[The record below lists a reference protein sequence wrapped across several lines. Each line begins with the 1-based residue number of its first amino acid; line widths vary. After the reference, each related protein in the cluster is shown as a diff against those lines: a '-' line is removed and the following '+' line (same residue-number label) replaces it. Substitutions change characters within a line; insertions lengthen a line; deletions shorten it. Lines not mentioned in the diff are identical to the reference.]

1 MAPIKKAAGPRSERK
16 AAKRKAQDA
25 IPDVPEDY
33 NNEGAEEVTAPAKKR
48 KRDDDEE
55 GGEGAEEGAVK
66 KPKKAKK
73 LREEKK
79 EKKEKEGGKK
89 EKKEKKEKKPKKDI
103 EGGDED
109 TEMVDATPKEPKEPK
124 EDVPKKSKKER
135 KAERKAQQAAEAI
148 ANAKANR
155 AAEEAAATSKPTV
168 AADGT
173 EASKPAAA
181 AAGAKTPKAE
191 KAPKLDKDGNPIK
204 KKNNR
209 NREKKRLAAATA
221 IAAGEKAPARFIV
234 FVGNLPF
241 TATVDSI
248 TAHFAAVHPISV
260 RNLTQKDDPT
270 KSKGCAFVEFEGY
283 DHMKTCLKTYHH
295 SEFDD
300 GKGGGGRKINVELTA
315 GGGGNTKV
323 RKGKIAEKNEK
334 LMEQRT
340 RRIGEEEK
348 QKLVKR
354 GVPEED
360 QSGIHPSRRARVA

>member
-1 MAPIKKAAGPRSERK
+1 MAPIKKAGPRSERK

-33 NNEGAEEVTAPAKKR
+33 TNEGAEEVTAPKKR
-48 KRDDDEE
+48 KRDDDEDAE
-55 GGEGAEEGAVK
+55 EGAEEVK

-73 LREEKK
+73 LRKEKK
-79 EKKEKEGGKK
+79 EKKEKE
-89 EKKEKKEKKPKKDI
+89 EKKEKKPKKEKKLKTDG
-103 EGGDED
+103 EGEGEGEGED
-109 TEMVDATPKEPKEPK
+109 TVMADATPKEPKE
-124 EDVPKKSKKER
+124 EVPKKSKKER
-135 KAERKAQQAAEAI
+135 KAERKAQQAAQAI
-148 ANAKANR
+148 AKAKANR
-155 AAEEAAATSKPTV
+155 AAEEEAPKPTV
-168 AADGT
+168 ADDGT
-173 EASKPAAA
+173 ETSKPAVA
-181 AAGAKTPKAE
+181 AAGKTAKAE

-241 TATVDSI
+241 SATVASI
-248 TAHFAAVHPISV
+248 TAHFAAVHPVSV

-300 GKGGGGRKINVELTA
+300 GKSAARKINVELTA

-334 LMEQRT
+334 LTEQRT

-354 GVPEED
+354 GVTEED

>member
-1 MAPIKKAAGPRSERK
+1 MAPIKKSAGPRSERK

-33 NNEGAEEVTAPAKKR
+33 NNEGAEEVTAPKKR

-55 GGEGAEEGAVK
+55 GGEDAEESGIK
-66 KPKKAKK
+66 KKQ
-73 LREEKK
+73 
-79 EKKEKEGGKK
+79 
-89 EKKEKKEKKPKKDI
+89 KKPKKDA

-109 TEMVDATPKEPKEPK
+109 TMMEDAAPKEPKEPK

-155 AAEEAAATSKPTV
+155 AAEEAAAASKPSV
-168 AADGT
+168 ASDGT

-181 AAGAKTPKAE
+181 AATGGKTPKAE

-241 TATVDSI
+241 TATVESI
-248 TAHFAAVHPISV
+248 TAHFAA
-260 RNLTQKDDPT
+260 
-270 KSKGCAFVEFEGY
+270 FEGY

>member
-1 MAPIKKAAGPRSERK
+1 MAPIKKAGPRSERK

-33 NNEGAEEVTAPAKKR
+33 NNDVSEEVASPKKR
-48 KRDDDEE
+48 KRDDDDDEE
-55 GGEGAEEGAVK
+55 AGEGAEDGAVK

-73 LREEKK
+73 LRKEKK
-79 EKKEKEGGKK
+79 EKKEKEGGKE
-89 EKKEKKEKKPKKDI
+89 EKKEKKEKKEEKPKTDA
-103 EGGDED
+103 EGEGDDTAMED
-109 TEMVDATPKEPKEPK
+109 AAPKEPK

-155 AAEEAAATSKPTV
+155 AAEEAAEAGKP
-168 AADGT
+168 AAASDGT
-173 EASKPAAA
+173 EDSSKPAAA
-181 AAGAKTPKAE
+181 AKAPKAE

-241 TATVDSI
+241 TATTASI
-248 TAHFAAVHPISV
+248 TAHFAAVHPVSV
-260 RNLTQKDDPT
+260 RNLTAKDDPT

-300 GKGGGGRKINVELTA
+300 GKSAARKINVELTA

-323 RKGKIAEKNEK
+323 RKGKIAEKNGK

-354 GVPEED
+354 GVTEED
-360 QSGIHPSRRARVA
+360 QTGIHPSRRARVA

>member
-33 NNEGAEEVTAPAKKR
+33 NNDGAEEVTAAPKKR

-55 GGEGAEEGAVK
+55 GGEDADEGAVK

-73 LREEKK
+73 LRKEKE

-89 EKKEKKEKKPKKDI
+89 EKKEKKEKKPKKDV

-109 TEMVDATPKEPKEPK
+109 TEMADATPKAPKEPK

-135 KAERKAQQAAEAI
+135 KAERKAQQAAVAI

-155 AAEEAAATSKPTV
+155 AAEEAAATSKPSV
-168 AADGT
+168 ASDGT
-173 EASKPAAA
+173 ETSKPAAA
-181 AAGAKTPKAE
+181 AGGKTPKAE

-241 TATVDSI
+241 TATVESI

>member
-1 MAPIKKAAGPRSERK
+1 MAPIKKAGPRSERK

-33 NNEGAEEVTAPAKKR
+33 GNEVSEEVSEAPKKRKRSEDDEADEGAEE
-48 KRDDDEE
+48 
-55 GGEGAEEGAVK
+55 VK

-73 LREEKK
+73 LRKEKK
-79 EKKEKEGGKK
+79 EKKEKEGKK
-89 EKKEKKEKKPKKDI
+89 EKKEKKEKKPKAT
-103 EGGDED
+103 EGEGEDED
-109 TEMVDATPKEPKEPK
+109 TVMAEPAEPKEPK

-155 AAEEAAATSKPTV
+155 AREEAAPTTTT
-168 AADGT
+168 AGDGT
-173 EASKPAAA
+173 ETSAPTTAT
-181 AAGAKTPKAE
+181 GEKTPKAE
-191 KAPKLDKDGNPIK
+191 KAVKLDKDGNPIK

-241 TATVDSI
+241 SATVESI

-300 GKGGGGRKINVELTA
+300 GKSAARKINVELTA

-323 RKGKIAEKNEK
+323 RKGKIAEKNGK

-354 GVPEED
+354 GVTEED

>member
-1 MAPIKKAAGPRSERK
+1 MAPIKKSGPRSERK

-33 NNEGAEEVTAPAKKR
+33 ANEGAEEVQAPKKR
-48 KRDDDEE
+48 KRDDEDADEE
-55 GGEGAEEGAVK
+55 AGAEDVK
-66 KPKKAKK
+66 KPRK
-73 LREEKK
+73 EKK
-79 EKKEKEGGKK
+79 EKKEKEEG
-89 EKKEKKEKKPKKDI
+89 KKEKKEKKPKTNE
-103 EGGDED
+103 EGEGED
-109 TEMVDATPKEPKEPK
+109 TVMGEAAEPKEPK

-148 ANAKANR
+148 ANSKANR
-155 AAEEAAATSKPTV
+155 AREEAEAASKPAPV
-168 AADGT
+168 ADGT
-173 EASKPAAA
+173 ESSKPAAA
-181 AAGAKTPKAE
+181 TAAAAGGKTPKAE

-241 TATVDSI
+241 TATVASI
-248 TAHFAAVHPISV
+248 TEHFAAVHPVSV
-260 RNLTQKDDPT
+260 RNLTQKEDPT
-270 KSKGCAFVEFEGY
+270 KSRGIAFVEFEGY

-300 GKGGGGRKINVELTA
+300 KKSPARKINVELTA
-315 GGGGNTKV
+315 GGGGNTKA
-323 RKGKIAEKNEK
+323 RKGKIAEKNSK
-334 LMEQRT
+334 LTEQRT